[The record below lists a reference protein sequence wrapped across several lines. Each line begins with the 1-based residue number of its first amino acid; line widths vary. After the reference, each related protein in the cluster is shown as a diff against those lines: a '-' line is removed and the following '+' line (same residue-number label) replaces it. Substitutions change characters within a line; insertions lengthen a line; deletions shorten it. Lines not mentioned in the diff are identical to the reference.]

1 MYFYF
6 LQTSGL
12 SDVVACLQRILER
25 VCLCRILF
33 RFHNKPS
40 LIVCIAQSLEHARI
54 IDTAISRNRKAS
66 LQHSLTE
73 RKTFRSR
80 LELFPLLILFHPT
93 IWRELFA
100 HKAQERRAARERRKE
115 RKQR

>member
-1 MYFYF
+1 MYFCF

-12 SDVVACLQRILER
+12 SDVVACFQRILEWI
-25 VCLCRILF
+25 CLCRILF
-33 RFHNKPS
+33 RLDNEPAF
-40 LIVCIAQSLEHARI
+40 IMRIAQSLEHARI
-54 IDTAISRNRKAS
+54 IDTAITRNRKAAF
-66 LQHSLTE
+66 QHSLTE

-115 RKQR
+115 RK

>member
-1 MYFYF
+1 MFDM
-6 LQTSGL
+6 LAG
-12 SDVVACLQRILER
+12 
-25 VCLCRILF
+25 
-33 RFHNKPS
+33 
-40 LIVCIAQSLEHARI
+40 
-54 IDTAISRNRKAS
+54 
-66 LQHSLTE
+66 
-73 RKTFRSR
+73 R